1 MKLID
6 DTINVNLKDLGV
18 FLELL
23 TAFAGEQKLPYLV
36 DSAQSLKDHL
46 WDVDSDIKADFET
59 WSKGQIKFT

>member
-6 DTINVNLKDLGV
+6 DTINVNLKDLGI

-23 TAFAGEQKLPYLV
+23 TVFAGEQKSPYLA
-36 DSAQSLKDHL
+36 DASSTLFDLLFADDELK
-46 WDVDSDIKADFET
+46 SDFET